1 MSTPEGDDA
10 PTAEDAPVPE
20 GEPTLQRLHIFF
32 FFLEWVQ
39 SLTRSVIPILF
50 LYMQNRDRG
59 GRIVA
64 LLGAAV
70 LVLTAAWSVAS
81 YLTKRYGL
89 SRVALIVKSGVL
101 RKQSRIIPFGRIQ
114 SVNVRQSALQ
124 RIFGMA
130 ELRVETGTTG
140 ASAEADLSVLR
151 WSDAQALREK
161 LVAERRS
168 ATTGSTAHN
177 GNVANSAAT
186 ARGSS
191 ASPLSAGG
199 VAGAAAATAGLAAT
213 TATGTGATDTSGLLD
228 SDVEA
233 EVIATIDV
241 EELMVAGGTSNNIGV
256 LIALLVSGC
265 ERFGSSFFES
275 LVLPGRLGSP
285 LDALGAAMSS
295 VWLFGVLLVVVVLPI
310 LFASWLVS
318 VAGSVV
324 RYYGFTLERVGR
336 DLRRRHGLFSR
347 VEASVPVA
355 RAQAIRFRQTM
366 LRRPFKRGE
375 LLLVSAGSATGSDG
389 SSGGAQHLLPIVHL
403 DNVARMVSE
412 VFADADIS
420 DVLATGSGG
429 GAWRRAAPLSW
440 LRQASA
446 STLFLGLLIG
456 AIVWWRGEAWLA
468 LGWLLPASWAL
479 AVLRW
484 RVRGLHVANGYVMVR
499 EGGIART
506 TVILPERKLQL
517 VELQQGPLQRL
528 FGVATLHFTTAGS
541 GGDASMID
549 LPLAQARSTQE
560 ALASRLPKAARARRT
575 ARVTQTH
582 DAELAIPS
590 TTELSYH
597 GS

>member
-1 MSTPEGDDA
+1 MSTDRELVDEGA
-10 PTAEDAPVPE
+10 VE
-20 GEPTLQRLHIFF
+20 LQRLHIFSVL
-32 FFLEWVQ
+32 LEWVNA
-39 SLTRSVIPILF
+39 LTRSVIPIAV

-70 LVLTAAWSVAS
+70 LALTAAWSVAS
-81 YLTKRYGL
+81 YFTKRYGL
-89 SRVALIVKSGVL
+89 SRDALIVKSGVL

-124 RIFGMA
+124 RVFGMA
-130 ELRVETGTTG
+130 ELRVETGTSG

-151 WSDAQALREK
+151 WGDAQALREK
-161 LVAERRS
+161 LVSERRL
-168 ATTGSTAHN
+168 A
-177 GNVANSAAT
+177 VASRPAAQALAEQAAT
-186 ARGSS
+186 DIA
-191 ASPLSAGG
+191 PTV
-199 VAGAAAATAGLAAT
+199 VAPEREPEP
-213 TATGTGATDTSGLLD
+213 
-228 SDVEA
+228 V
-233 EVIATIDV
+233 VIATIDV

-256 LIALLVSGC
+256 LIALLISGC
-265 ERFGSSFFES
+265 ERFGSSFFER
-275 LVLPGRLGSP
+275 LLLPGALGSP
-285 LDALGAAMSS
+285 LEALGAAMSS
-295 VWLFGVLLVVVVLPI
+295 VWVFGLLLVVVVLPI

-347 VEASVPVA
+347 VEASVPLA

-389 SSGGAQHLLPIVHL
+389 ASGGAQHLLPIVHL
-403 DNVARMVSE
+403 DNVARMVAE
-412 VFADADIS
+412 VFPDANIDEA
-420 DVLATGSGG
+420 LATARGG
-429 GAWRRAAPLSW
+429 GMWRRAAPLSW
-440 LRQASA
+440 LRQAAGS
-446 STLFLGLLIG
+446 SLRLGVLIG
-456 AIVWWRGEAWLA
+456 AIVWWRGDAWLA

-484 RVRGLHVANGYVMVR
+484 RVRGLHMANGYVMVR

-528 FGVATLHFTTAGS
+528 FGVATLQLTTAGS

-549 LPLAQARSTQE
+549 LPLAEARSIQE
-560 ALASRLPKAARARRT
+560 ALASRLPKAVRTRRNVRASGTPETRHT
-575 ARVTQTH
+575 
-582 DAELAIPS
+582 IPS
-590 TTELSYH
+590 PAELSYH
-597 GS
+597 GI